1 MATHVLDG
9 ENLLPADIDL
19 IKKFDTVV
27 ELTSDSW
34 QRIDASR
41 EGKFR
46 LGFVFGSYELSSH
59 YRHCPQ
65 QENCLWCE
73 YGLGYGAL
81 FESDSRRQ
89 NRRVEY

>member
-46 LGFVFGSYELSSH
+46 FGLVFCQL
-59 YRHCPQ
+59 CI
-65 QENCLWCE
+65 
-73 YGLGYGAL
+73 
-81 FESDSRRQ
+81 
-89 NRRVEY
+89 V